1 MCHFISLQLPEQH
14 AFMQFISS
22 FIFIQINSI
31 NYSLLQLLSVP
42 LYRTKKQTNHI
53 TMYVELVARKA
64 GETEVKIY
72 LNTIKATDLSE
83 AETDL
88 SEVAPAVESNHSN
101 GIYRL
106 AVSVVNNTC
115 KSVPEMYN
123 RLRMNLYQL
132 LECPVPEDEI
142 NFYRDVIR
150 TCEDLELWN

>member
-53 TMYVELVARKA
+53 TMYVELVARKVD
-64 GETEVKIY
+64 ETEVKIY
-72 LNTIKATDLSE
+72 LNTLKA
-83 AETDL
+83 TDL

-106 AVSVVNNTC
+106 AVSVVDITC
-115 KSVPEMYN
+115 KSVPEVYN

-132 LECPVPEDEI
+132 LECPVPEDQI

>member
-1 MCHFISLQLPEQH
+1 
-14 AFMQFISS
+14 
-22 FIFIQINSI
+22 
-31 NYSLLQLLSVP
+31 
-42 LYRTKKQTNHI
+42 
-53 TMYVELVARKA
+53 MYVELVARKMD
-64 GETEVKIY
+64 ETEVKIY

>member
-1 MCHFISLQLPEQH
+1 
-14 AFMQFISS
+14 
-22 FIFIQINSI
+22 
-31 NYSLLQLLSVP
+31 
-42 LYRTKKQTNHI
+42 
-53 TMYVELVARKA
+53 MYVELVARKVD
-64 GETEVKIY
+64 ETEVKIY

-83 AETDL
+83 
-88 SEVAPAVESNHSN
+88 EVPAVESNHSN

-106 AVSVVNNTC
+106 AVSVVDITC

>member
-31 NYSLLQLLSVP
+31 NYSLLELLSVP

-53 TMYVELVARKA
+53 TMYVELVARKVD
-64 GETEVKIY
+64 ETEVKIY

-83 AETDL
+83 
-88 SEVAPAVESNHSN
+88 EVPAVESNHSN

-106 AVSVVNNTC
+106 AVSVVDRTC

>member
-1 MCHFISLQLPEQH
+1 
-14 AFMQFISS
+14 
-22 FIFIQINSI
+22 
-31 NYSLLQLLSVP
+31 
-42 LYRTKKQTNHI
+42 
-53 TMYVELVARKA
+53 MYVELVARKVD
-64 GETEVKIY
+64 ETEVKIY

-83 AETDL
+83 
-88 SEVAPAVESNHSN
+88 VAPAVESNYSN

>member
-1 MCHFISLQLPEQH
+1 
-14 AFMQFISS
+14 
-22 FIFIQINSI
+22 
-31 NYSLLQLLSVP
+31 
-42 LYRTKKQTNHI
+42 
-53 TMYVELVARKA
+53 MYVELVARKVD
-64 GETEVKIY
+64 ETEVKIY
-72 LNTIKATDLSE
+72 LNTIKA
-83 AETDL
+83 TDL